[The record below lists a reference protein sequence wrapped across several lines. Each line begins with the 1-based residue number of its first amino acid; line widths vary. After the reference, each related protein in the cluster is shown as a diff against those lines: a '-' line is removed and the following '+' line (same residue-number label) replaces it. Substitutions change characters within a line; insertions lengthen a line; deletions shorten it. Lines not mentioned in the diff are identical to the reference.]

1 MKLFASIDQGT
12 SSTRTII
19 FDKDL
24 KTVDSRQE
32 AYELN
37 FPNSGWVEIDP
48 EVLRNSVMN
57 TMEPLV
63 DKYKDKLN
71 SISITNQ
78 RESTIIWNKKT
89 GNAIYPIIVWQDRRT
104 EGYCNE
110 LKRQG
115 HESMIQNKTGLV
127 IDPYFSAT
135 KIKWILNNVKQA
147 KVLLKSNNLLFG
159 TVDTFLIW
167 KLTKGKQHL
176 TEASNASRTMLYNIN
191 NNKWDKEILKKLN
204 IPQKILPEVKNSAD
218 NFGKTDK
225 KITGVEISI
234 SAVLGD
240 QQAAAFGQTC
250 FEKGSI
256 KSTYGTG
263 AFVIM
268 NTGPKK
274 INSKNKLL
282 TTICYRLN
290 NKNTYALEGSIF
302 IAGAG
307 VQWLRDKVK
316 LIKKAPETEKISK
329 SSKVN
334 DGVFVVPAF
343 SGMGAPYWRPDARG
357 VITGLT
363 RDSDWKSIVRA
374 TVESV
379 GYQSFDLFDSMNKDG
394 LKPKIVK
401 VDGGMVANNWFT
413 QFLADIINLKV
424 VRPKILET
432 TALGVALLAG
442 LQIGEYKSLNQIKNM
457 WKKDRVFSPNIKK
470 TLRNELLAGWKLA
483 IPGPPLRTLCLLFER
498 FHPRGTRSPARPPI
512 LRSLQLPVLRLRYG
526 RFGFHLRHSIPQH
539 VPPL

>member
-1 MKLFASIDQGT
+1 MKKFIISIDQGT
-12 SSTRTII
+12 TSSRVIL
-19 FDKDL
+19 FDTKGNI
-24 KTVDSRQE
+24 VFVSQ
-32 AYELN
+32 YEFKQY
-37 FPNSGWVEIDP
+37 FPKNGWVEHNPNEIWSTTLKALKQ
-48 EVLRNSVMN
+48 VIN
-57 TMEPLV
+57 
-63 DKYKDKLN
+63 KAKKLKGH
-71 SISITNQ
+71 ILTIGITNQ
-78 RESTIIWNKKT
+78 RETTILWNKKT
-89 GNAIYPIIVWQDRRT
+89 GKPIYNAIVWQDRRT
-104 EGYCNE
+104 QDYCKL
-110 LKRQG
+110 LKKKNYENLFR
-115 HESMIQNKTGLV
+115 NKTGLF

-135 KIKWILNNVKQA
+135 KIKWILDNVKIS
-147 KVLLKSNNLLFG
+147 KKLLSSNDLLFG

-329 SSKVN
+329 SSKIN

-357 VITGLT
+357 VIAGLT

-394 LKPKIVK
+394 LKPRIVK

-442 LQIGEYKSLNQIKNM
+442 YQIGEYKSLNQIKNM
-457 WKKDRVFSPNIKK
+457 WKKDRVFSPKIKK
-470 TLRNELLAGWKLA
+470 T
-483 IPGPPLRTLCLLFER
+483 
-498 FHPRGTRSPARPPI
+498 
-512 LRSLQLPVLRLRYG
+512 
-526 RFGFHLRHSIPQH
+526 
-539 VPPL
+539 

>member
-1 MKLFASIDQGT
+1 MKKFIISIDQGT
-12 SSTRTII
+12 TSSRVIL
-19 FDKDL
+19 FDTKGNIVFVSQFEF
-24 KTVDSRQE
+24 KQ
-32 AYELN
+32 Y
-37 FPNSGWVEIDP
+37 FPKNGWVEHNPNEIWLTTIKALKQ
-48 EVLRNSVMN
+48 VIN
-57 TMEPLV
+57 
-63 DKYKDKLN
+63 KAKKLKGH
-71 SISITNQ
+71 ILTIGITNQ
-78 RESTIIWNKKT
+78 RETTILWNKKT
-89 GNAIYPIIVWQDRRT
+89 GKPIYNAIVWQDRRT
-104 EGYCNE
+104 QDYCKL
-110 LKRQG
+110 LKKKNYENLFR
-115 HESMIQNKTGLV
+115 NKTGLF

-135 KIKWILNNVKQA
+135 KIKWILDNVKIS
-147 KVLLKSNNLLFG
+147 KKLLSSNDLLFG

-442 LQIGEYKSLNQIKNM
+442 HQIGEYKSLNQIKNM
-457 WKKDRVFSPNIKK
+457 WKKDRIFKPKMKQNFRKD
-470 TLRNELLAGWKLA
+470 LLNGWKLA
-483 IPGPPLRTLCLLFER
+483 IKKTL
-498 FHPRGTRSPARPPI
+498 A
-512 LRSLQLPVLRLRYG
+512 
-526 RFGFHLRHSIPQH
+526 
-539 VPPL
+539 

>member
-1 MKLFASIDQGT
+1 MKKFIISIDQGT
-12 SSTRTII
+12 TSSRVIL
-19 FDKDL
+19 FDTKGNIVFVSQFEF
-24 KTVDSRQE
+24 KQ
-32 AYELN
+32 Y
-37 FPNSGWVEIDP
+37 FPKNGWVEHNPNEIWSTTLKALKQ
-48 EVLRNSVMN
+48 VIN
-57 TMEPLV
+57 
-63 DKYKDKLN
+63 KAKKLKGH
-71 SISITNQ
+71 ILTIGITNQ
-78 RESTIIWNKKT
+78 RETTILWNKKT
-89 GNAIYPIIVWQDRRT
+89 GKPIYNAIVWQDRRT
-104 EGYCNE
+104 QDYCKL
-110 LKRQG
+110 LKKKNYENSFR
-115 HESMIQNKTGLV
+115 NKTGLF

-135 KIKWILNNVKQA
+135 KIKWILDNVKIS
-147 KVLLKSNNLLFG
+147 KKLLGSNDLLFG

-329 SSKVN
+329 SSKIN

-442 LQIGEYKSLNQIKNM
+442 YQIGEYKSLNQIKNM
-457 WKKDRVFSPNIKK
+457 WKKDRIFNPKMKQNFRKD
-470 TLRNELLAGWKLA
+470 LLNGWKLA
-483 IPGPPLRTLCLLFER
+483 IKKTL
-498 FHPRGTRSPARPPI
+498 A
-512 LRSLQLPVLRLRYG
+512 
-526 RFGFHLRHSIPQH
+526 
-539 VPPL
+539 

>member
-1 MKLFASIDQGT
+1 MKKFIISIDQGT
-12 SSTRTII
+12 TSSRVIL
-19 FDKDL
+19 FDTKGNIVFVSQFEF
-24 KTVDSRQE
+24 KQ
-32 AYELN
+32 Y
-37 FPNSGWVEIDP
+37 FPKNGWVEHNPNEIWFTTLKALKQ
-48 EVLRNSVMN
+48 VIN
-57 TMEPLV
+57 
-63 DKYKDKLN
+63 KAKKLKGH
-71 SISITNQ
+71 ILTIGITNQ
-78 RESTIIWNKKT
+78 RETTILWNKKT
-89 GNAIYPIIVWQDRRT
+89 GKPIYNAIVWQDRRT
-104 EGYCNE
+104 QDYCKL
-110 LKRQG
+110 LKKKNYENLFR
-115 HESMIQNKTGLV
+115 NKTGLF

-135 KIKWILNNVKQA
+135 KIKWILDNVKIS
-147 KVLLKSNNLLFG
+147 KKLLSSNDLLFG

-442 LQIGEYKSLNQIKNM
+442 YQIGEYKSLNQIKNM
-457 WKKDRVFSPNIKK
+457 WKKDRIFKPKMKQNFRKD
-470 TLRNELLAGWKLA
+470 LLNGWKLA
-483 IPGPPLRTLCLLFER
+483 IKKTL
-498 FHPRGTRSPARPPI
+498 A
-512 LRSLQLPVLRLRYG
+512 
-526 RFGFHLRHSIPQH
+526 
-539 VPPL
+539 